1 MPLLQCDCST
11 PPPMAAANESP
22 FKSDGTRAIDRLKA
36 AARLDRVK
44 KVVTLN
50 DGTDFEFWCKPLVAA
65 ERERAQKD
73 ANTTETNAFILQLL
87 VNKCTDENGNK
98 LFTIADIPDLK
109 LAVRESDLQS
119 LELCM
124 LNPDEGLAD
133 PKL

>member
-1 MPLLQCDCST
+1 
-11 PPPMAAANESP
+11 MAAANESP

-73 ANTTETNAFILQLL
+73 AGTTETNAFILMLL
-87 VNKCTDENGNK
+87 VNKCTDENGTK
-98 LFTIADIPDLK
+98 LFTVADIPDLK
-109 LAVRESDLQS
+109 MAVREEDLQKV
-119 LELCM
+119 ELAM
-124 LNPDEGLAD
+124 LNPDEALAD
-133 PKL
+133 PKS